1 MIRLKTIDTE
11 NIEDVLALRIRD
23 DQKGFVIST
32 AESLAKVTKILQDEF
47 YDYSYIHYT
56 YETNW
61 YSKLGYKTFLKWNCK
76 GIIGE
81 DNE

>member
-47 YDYSYIHYT
+47 YDYSYIH
-56 YETNW
+56 
-61 YSKLGYKTFLKWNCK
+61 
-76 GIIGE
+76 
-81 DNE
+81 D